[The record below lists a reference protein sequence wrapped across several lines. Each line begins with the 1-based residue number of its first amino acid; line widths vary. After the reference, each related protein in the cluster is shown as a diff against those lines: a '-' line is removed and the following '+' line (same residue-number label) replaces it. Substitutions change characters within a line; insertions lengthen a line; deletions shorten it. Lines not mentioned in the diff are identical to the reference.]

1 MSSFCFTFYRS
12 ISLSIGLM
20 PDTVDFKRLKICFRQ
35 RDFYSAGAIYSIHSA
50 LCRLLHAI
58 RNIVLYIC
66 IIAWK
71 FMNIIQCINVVVRKR
86 KVGQLKKFIGAPQR
100 PLHSI
105 RKTNKFIKHW
115 IYIYQSN
122 KFCSSSS
129 VVRST
134 LQSFVCA
141 KKHREMVF
149 VLHSLAFDRRG
160 VYVKKLR
167 FLPFWEMCAEKAE
180 NGNTVHL
187 LCHKI
192 IMYRELRGCLGI
204 HAIRKRRT

>member
-141 KKHREMVF
+141 KKHQCFAFACLRPSWSLCQKASLPSILGDVCGKSGKREYCPF
-149 VLHSLAFDRRG
+149 V
-160 VYVKKLR
+160 VPQNYYVSRITRLFR
-167 FLPFWEMCAEKAE
+167 YTRDTQTSYL
-180 NGNTVHL
+180 
-187 LCHKI
+187 I
-192 IMYRELRGCLGI
+192 I
-204 HAIRKRRT
+204 